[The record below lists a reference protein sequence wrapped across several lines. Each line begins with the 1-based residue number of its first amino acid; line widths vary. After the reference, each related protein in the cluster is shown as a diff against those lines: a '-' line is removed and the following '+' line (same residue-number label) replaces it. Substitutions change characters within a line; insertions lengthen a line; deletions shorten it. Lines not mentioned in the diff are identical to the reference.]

1 MSNLLLIAAGGA
13 IGAVS
18 RHMTGQWALR
28 ALGPEWPYGTFL
40 VNVIGGL
47 LMGGFI
53 GWLAQAGRADANA
66 LRAFFA
72 VGILGGF
79 TTFSAFSLDV
89 VVMIER
95 KQWFNALGYA
105 LGSVVLAV
113 LALFVGLL
121 IARRVFA

>member
-1 MSNLLLIAAGGA
+1 MTNLLLIAAGGA

-18 RHMTGQWALR
+18 RHLTGQWALR
-28 ALGPEWPYGTFL
+28 TLGPEWPHGTFL
-40 VNVIGGL
+40 VNVVGGL
-47 LMGGFI
+47 AMGLFI
-53 GWLAQAGRADANA
+53 GWLSQAARADANA

-72 VGILGGF
+72 VGVLGGF

-95 KQWFNALGYA
+95 KAWLGALGYA

-113 LALFVGLL
+113 LALFVGLM
-121 IARRVFA
+121 IARKVFA

>member
-1 MSNLLLIAAGGA
+1 MTNLLLIAAGGA

-18 RHMTGQWALR
+18 RHLTGQWALR
-28 ALGPEWPYGTFL
+28 ALGPEWPHGTLL
-40 VNVIGGL
+40 VNVAGGL
-47 LMGGFI
+47 LMGVFI

-79 TTFSAFSLDV
+79 TTFSAFSLDI

-95 KQWFNALGYA
+95 KAWINAAGYA

-121 IARRVFA
+121 VARKVFS

>member
-1 MSNLLLIAAGGA
+1 MTQLAFIAFGGA
-13 IGAVS
+13 LGAVA
-18 RHMTGQWALR
+18 RHLFGQWTLR
-28 ALGPEWPYGTFL
+28 VFGPEWPYGTFG

-47 LMGGFI
+47 VMGVFI
-53 GWLAQAGRADANA
+53 GWLAGAGRADANM
-66 LRAFFA
+66 LRSLVA

-95 KQWFNALGYA
+95 KAYAGAMGYA
-105 LGSVVLAV
+105 VASVVASV

-121 IARRVFA
+121 LARRFIA